1 MNKPELTKEQS
12 ERADKLADA
21 ATSILDTVT
30 VDIKAAMKDLQMT
43 ENERYVFMYG
53 LSLLFKERMQVNS
66 LVSMLEEI
74 ERELSNR
81 KT

>member
-12 ERADKLADA
+12 ERANKLADA

-43 ENERYVFMYG
+43 EHERYVFMYG

>member
-43 ENERYVFMYG
+43 EHERYVFMYG

>member
-1 MNKPELTKEQS
+1 MNKPKLTKEQS
-12 ERADKLADA
+12 ERANKLADA

>member
-12 ERADKLADA
+12 ERANKLADA

-43 ENERYVFMYG
+43 EHERYVFMYG
-53 LSLLFKERMQVNS
+53 LSLLFKERMQINS